1 MSVSEAE
8 VSKPVVIEDS
18 QELDQNED
26 EQLRRE
32 TQLAIEASLVDS
44 TGFDNNEREGNSGR

>member
-1 MSVSEAE
+1 MSEAE
-8 VSKPVVIEDS
+8 VSKPVVIEGS
-18 QELDQNED
+18 QELDQNDD

-44 TGFDNNEREGNSGR
+44 IGFDNNEREGNSGR

>member
-1 MSVSEAE
+1 MPASQEQEDDDLQRALRLSMLEAE

-26 EQLRRE
+26 EQLRR
-32 TQLAIEASLVDS
+32 
-44 TGFDNNEREGNSGR
+44 